1 MSSIGLTDVGTH
13 DRPGRQPGRGDRV
26 AALLPDFADRWG
38 SRILLGPDRTAGDE
52 FQLVAGAPETALGIV
67 LDLTRTERWSVG
79 VGVGQV
85 SDPLPATTRE
95 AAGGAFVAARAAVDR
110 AKRAPHRFALEA
122 DRDAASEQAGD
133 VEALTDLLL
142 EVRARRSAEGWA
154 VADRLG
160 GDTTQVA
167 VARELGITPQAV
179 SLRAR
184 AAGLRLEARALP
196 ALVRALERLDGAPA

>member
-1 MSSIGLTDVGTH
+1 MFVLTVDQVDSRGT
-13 DRPGRQPGRGDRV
+13 GDRV
-26 AALLPDFADRWG
+26 AGLLPGLAERWG

-52 FQLVAGAPETALGIV
+52 FQLLVGAGDAALGIV
-67 LDLTRTERWSVG
+67 LELTRTERWSVG
-79 VGVGQV
+79 LGVGEV
-85 SDPLPATTRE
+85 DDPLPATTRE
-95 AAGGAFVAARAAVDR
+95 ASGGAFVAARTAVDR
-110 AKRAPHRFALEA
+110 AKRAPRRFALEA
-122 DRDAASEQAGD
+122 DREAAREQAGD

-154 VADRLG
+154 VADRLD

-184 AAGLRLEARALP
+184 TAGLRLESRALP
-196 ALVRALERLDGAPA
+196 ALVRALERLDGPPA